1 MMMAA
6 ITDDDELMAIAGD
19 LSAAPAGAAGLPM
32 QLAQTEEGKQ
42 LQRTIDERRKGM
54 FDDVGDGDDLV
65 AKEKLVEKIDV
76 WLAQLSIGGNQMRG
90 FDPSQIVQFAW
101 QHCLEDVDCDGIYRL
116 FVENQAAE
124 AKVRM
129 SQAMGFEGVDMT
141 QFSGMPASEM
151 DAFAIRS
158 GWLAHE
164 ISGGKLRHKF
174 VRHWF
179 ALWHDPASSVRG
191 NHPTMR

>member
-1 MMMAA
+1 
-6 ITDDDELMAIAGD
+6 
-19 LSAAPAGAAGLPM
+19 
-32 QLAQTEEGKQ
+32 
-42 LQRTIDERRKGM
+42 
-54 FDDVGDGDDLV
+54 
-65 AKEKLVEKIDV
+65 
-76 WLAQLSIGGNQMRG
+76 MRG